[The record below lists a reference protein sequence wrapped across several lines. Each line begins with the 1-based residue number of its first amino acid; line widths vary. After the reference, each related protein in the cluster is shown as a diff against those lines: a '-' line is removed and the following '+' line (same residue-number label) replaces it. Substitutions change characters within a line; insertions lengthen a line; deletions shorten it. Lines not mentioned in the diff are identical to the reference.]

1 MIKRT
6 DHRDGHK
13 GKHNGEMTRE
23 DYKEREVYVGVGLPL
38 TKSEGSDG
46 KKQLTNGMQ
55 RVHRIL
61 TDEELAQGKTTRW
74 QEMEIHGRI
83 RNISP
88 SMFMNY
94 QHITALF
101 MNGNQLT
108 RIPAE
113 ICHLSNLTMLDLS
126 HNKLKSLPAEL
137 GDMISLCSLYLN
149 NNQLRVLPFE
159 LGKLFRLH
167 TLGLTGNP
175 LSPEINK
182 IYHETNGQQKLLQF
196 LLDHLAINTV
206 PPPERNWVM
215 IRHADPDRP
224 IATFTV
230 LCYNVLCDK
239 YATATAY
246 SYCPSWALN
255 WEYRKNAIMKEIRNY
270 EADIVT
276 LQEVET
282 EQFKL
287 LFNPELKALGYASV
301 FSPKS
306 RAKTMNDEEK
316 KYVDGCA
323 IFWKSDKFELERDW
337 LIEFTQVAM
346 RVSAERVTQVPV
358 QKAQSSEHMLNRVMP
373 RDNIALCA
381 VLRVKDNVY
390 NNRRLSMS
398 PGESVVGCPLVVCT
412 AHIHW
417 DPEFCDVKLVQ
428 SIMLTS
434 ELNRLLQEVSEKF
447 RMHANQIP
455 VLICGDLNS
464 LPDSGVFE
472 FLSKGHISR
481 NHSDLKQF
489 KEDPILEKFSIS
501 ADSTVYGHTLRLDSS
516 VDTSSVPFTNYTL
529 DFKGVIDYIFST
541 PQSLARLGV
550 LGPFDMPW
558 IQQNKIIGF
567 PHPHVPSDHIPIMAQ
582 YAIIPS
588 SHQQQHPNNSK
599 VNTVNH
605 LGLNNNSASYGS
617 HGFGQL
623 NFGR

>member
-1 MIKRT
+1 MLKRPGPH
-6 DHRDGHK
+6 DRDGQK
-13 GKHNGEMTRE
+13 GKLNGEVTRE
-23 DYKEREVYVGVGLPL
+23 DYKEREVYVGVGLPV
-38 TKSEGSDG
+38 TKMEGSDG

-61 TDEELAQGKTTRW
+61 TEEELNQGKSTRW
-74 QEMEIHGRI
+74 MELEIHGRV
-83 RNISP
+83 RNLAP
-88 SMFMNY
+88 SMFNNY
-94 QHITALF
+94 SHITALF

-108 RIPAE
+108 RIPPE
-113 ICHLSNLTMLDLS
+113 ISSLSNLTLLDLS
-126 HNKLKSLPAEL
+126 HNKLKSLPVEL

-167 TLGLTGNP
+167 TLGLGGNP
-175 LSPEINK
+175 LSPEIAK
-182 IYHETNGQQKLLQF
+182 IYQETNGQQKLLQF

-206 PPPERNWVM
+206 PPPDRSWMM
-215 IRHADPDRP
+215 IRHADLDRP

-239 YATATAY
+239 YATAQAY

-255 WEYRKNAIMKEIRNY
+255 WEYRKNSIMKEIRNY
-270 EADIVT
+270 EADIIT

-287 LFNPELKALGYASV
+287 LFNPELKQLGYSSV

-323 IFWKSDKFELERDW
+323 IFWKAEKFELEKEQ
-337 LIEFTQVAM
+337 LIEFTQVAI
-346 RVSAERVTQVPV
+346 
-358 QKAQSSEHMLNRVMP
+358 QKAKSSEHMLNRVMP

-381 VLRVKDNVY
+381 VLRVKESVY
-390 NNRRLSMS
+390 NNRRVSMT

-428 SIMLTS
+428 TLMLTS
-434 ELNRLLQEVSEKF
+434 ELNRLLQEVSDRF
-447 RMHANQIP
+447 RMQQSQIP

-472 FLSKGHISR
+472 FLSKGHVAR
-481 NHSDLKQF
+481 QHPDFKQF
-489 KEDPILEKFSIS
+489 KDDSILDKFSVS
-501 ADSTVYGHTLRLDSS
+501 NDPSQVGHTLRLDSS

-550 LGPFDMPW
+550 LGPFDMQW
-558 IQQNKIIGF
+558 VQHNKIIGF

-582 YAIIPS
+582 YAIIPT
-588 SHQQQHPNNSK
+588 SHQQQHHNSK
-599 VNTVNH
+599 AANNNH
-605 LGLNNNSASYGS
+605 QPLGLNSLYSGPQS
-617 HGFGQL
+617 FGQL